1 MVNWQVTAATLRCDV
16 IGGEVTLMVY
26 KDWSV
31 TCTAHAKRA
40 AGGKGVR
47 GDGQGPGCEGTDCQL
62 VTAYRKK
69 LQAEE
74 KPPAR

>member
-1 MVNWQVTAATLRCDV
+1 MVNWQVTAATLRCVV

-31 TCTAHAKRA
+31 ACTAHAKRV
-40 AGGKGVR
+40 AGGKGGR
-47 GDGQGPGCEGTDCQL
+47 GEGHGPGCEGTGCRL
-62 VTAYRKK
+62 VDTYRKK

-74 KPPAR
+74 KPPAG